1 MTGEIISG
9 QRAYE
14 LGLVSVLLDKNNFSS
29 EAIKVAKKITEKPK
43 SSLIETKKLINN
55 NQLLEQGLEQERKS
69 FYNLLDSE
77 NAKRGINA
85 FLNKTKAEWKD

>member
-1 MTGEIISG
+1 
-9 QRAYE
+9 
-14 LGLVSVLLDKNNFSS
+14 
-29 EAIKVAKKITEKPK
+29 
-43 SSLIETKKLINN
+43 
-55 NQLLEQGLEQERKS
+55 LLEQGLEQERKS